1 MLLSITKKRFVPL
14 IRVRSCQFSATEV
27 LKELQETITFDSQNR
42 ITNIPEVTPQL
53 DASLDHAP
61 KRTHTLTPKQVDLAI
76 RNHLLYFS
84 KDLHAKLDPIFRKE
98 LETYGHIYMFN
109 YLPKVHLQAIPFDM
123 IPG

>member
-1 MLLSITKKRFVPL
+1 MFLSITKKRLNPL
-14 IRVRSCQFSATEV
+14 FRLSSFRFSSV
-27 LKELQETITFDSQNR
+27 DLLKELEDTITFDSQNR
-42 ITNIPEVTPQL
+42 ITNIPDVVPSL

-76 RNHLLYFS
+76 RNHLIYFS
-84 KDLHAKLDPIFRKE
+84 KDLHPKLEPIFRKE

-109 YLPKVHLQAIPFDM
+109 YLPKVHLSAIPYDM